1 MNISAPNIYE
11 EELELWKNMVKYEA
25 IGGDVQY
32 LKATLQDGES
42 AFIEPGHLIHKSS
55 DVHMDVQAGGLHGAL
70 SHMLSGSAVFLLKV
84 NGPGVFTAA
93 GFLPGKIVEVKLNGN
108 SILAE
113 FNAFLSMDSGIDY
126 SRKFAG
132 IWTGMMGGEGV
143 FLEKFT
149 GNGSIF
155 LHSHGQPLELNLQP
169 GEQIQVEMSHV
180 LAFEESVQYNVQR
193 IGGLKTM
200 LLAGAEGE
208 GLFFAN
214 MKGPGKVWVHTIS
227 LYQLALK
234 MIRRQ

>member
-1 MNISAPNIYE
+1 
-11 EELELWKNMVKYEA
+11 MVKYEPV
-25 IGGDVQY
+25 GDEVQY
-32 LKATLQDGES
+32 LKVTLQDGES
-42 AFIEPGHLIHKSS
+42 VFVEPGHLIYKSS
-55 DVHMDVQAGGLHGAL
+55 EVHIDAQAGGLHGAL
-70 SHMLSGSAVFLLKV
+70 SHMLSGSAVFLIKV
-84 NGPGVFTAA
+84 SGPGVFTAA
-93 GFLPGKIVEVKLNGN
+93 GFLPGKILEVKLNGN

-113 FNAFLSMDSGIDY
+113 FNAFLAMDSGVEY

-143 FLEKFT
+143 FLEKFS
-149 GNGSIF
+149 GNGSVL
-155 LHSHGQPLELNLQP
+155 LHVHGHAMELDLHP

-193 IGGLKTM
+193 IGGMKTM

-214 MKGPGKVWVHTIS
+214 MTGPGKVWVHTIS
-227 LYQLALK
+227 LHQLALK